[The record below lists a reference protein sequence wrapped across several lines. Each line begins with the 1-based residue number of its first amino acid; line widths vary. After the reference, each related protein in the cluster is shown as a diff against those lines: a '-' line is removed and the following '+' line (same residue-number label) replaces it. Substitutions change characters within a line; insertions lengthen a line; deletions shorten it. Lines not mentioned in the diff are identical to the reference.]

1 MSKTN
6 TRSRDIPLVLLAYGG
21 YKLVCR
27 TKIIPL
33 DEVPVQRAIDEAN
46 DDPEN
51 VPIKKDNLMAKI
63 NIFWG

>member
-1 MSKTN
+1 M
-6 TRSRDIPLVLLAYGG
+6 LLAYGG
-21 YKLVCR
+21 YKLIRR

-33 DEVPVQRAIDEAN
+33 DEVPVQQAINEAN

-51 VPIKKDNLMAKI
+51 VPIKKDSLLAKI